1 MKINWQVRFG
11 NKYFWITFLPTL
23 LLLVQ
28 SVASLFGFQLDIGEL
43 SDKLIVIVDVLF
55 VLLSLLGVVTDPTT
69 KGVSDSDKAMSYIKP
84 KQ

>member
-55 VLLSLLGVVTDPTT
+55 VLLSLLGVVTDHTT
-69 KGVSDSDKAMSYIKP
+69 AGISDSDKAMSYIKP

>member
-28 SVASLFGFQLDIGEL
+28 SVASLFGFQLDISEL

-55 VLLSLLGVVTDPTT
+55 VLLSLLGVVTDHTT
-69 KGVSDSDKAMSYIKP
+69 AGISDSDRAMNYIKP
-84 KQ
+84 K